1 MEVFIDADKQHDD
14 AVGRWRRIE
23 YKYED
28 GTKIVLDGDNREKN
42 TPYLKGSEGSI
53 SRGMA
58 SDITGLKEKLKA
70 LKDPDPQVT
79 DFHQA
84 VRERKTFA
92 LNESNGFRSASIVNL
107 GVIAH
112 RSNKS
117 FRYDPKT
124 FKIDEPEADQYVHQE
139 MRGPWKV

>member
-1 MEVFIDADKQHDD
+1 
-14 AVGRWRRIE
+14 
-23 YKYED
+23 
-28 GTKIVLDGDNREKN
+28 
-42 TPYLKGSEGSI
+42 
-53 SRGMA
+53 MA

-70 LKDPDPQVT
+70 LKDPDRQVT

-124 FKIDEPEADQYVHQE
+124 FKIDEPEADQYVHQK